1 MRSIS
6 ILLLLAPAAVSCSSE
21 EANPDEVVYL
31 DASAAVD
38 AGHAAWTA
46 GAYTEAAS
54 AYSAA
59 RQMLGEPSPMVRDLV
74 FRECLALVGADRDG
88 DAIDTLVAYVE
99 QAPETLDAAS
109 LRGLID
115 ACLQKGPTTST
126 GLAEFGVRVAREAL
140 APEEQAQFDF
150 EHVELALTA
159 LQSGDL
165 STLAGLGY
173 VDTDAVRP
181 KPKSK
186 PKPAQPAK
194 GNEEDLG
201 L

>member
-6 ILLLLAPAAVSCSSE
+6 LLLLLAPAVVNCSSE
-21 EANPDEVVYL
+21 EANPDEIVYF
-31 DASAAVD
+31 DASAA
-38 AGHAAWTA
+38 
-46 GAYTEAAS
+46 
-54 AYSAA
+54 AYSTA
-59 RQMLGEPSPMVRDLV
+59 RQLLGEPNPVARDLV
-74 FRECLALVGADRDG
+74 FRECLALVGDNRDA

-109 LRGLID
+109 LRGLVD
-115 ACLQKGPTTST
+115 ACLPTTST
-126 GLAEFGVRVAREAL
+126 GLAEFGVHVAREAL
-140 APEEQAQFDF
+140 ASQERALFDF

-181 KPKSK
+181 KPKRV
-186 PKPAQPAK
+186 QPAK
-194 GNEEDLG
+194 GNEEDRG